1 MHLGL
6 SARISQGPH
15 MSSNCSQQWRKMLWS
30 TFCTVIL
37 ADFWCFLLGG
47 DPLTYTYLTLLWLK
61 WQNSSFD
68 SFNRGPRKGGEKLS
82 SVFQISNW
90 HLILAS
96 LRVLQTFDPILK
108 SWKISFAA
116 HHKVCTSIISE
127 QARIQGRWNGWIFT
141 PLFLSP
147 LLSIFFLIP
156 QILIGSN
163 TLLQKFTPHFKILDP
178 RLLSIKSFTCIDRSH
193 MTSPLKSKTKEPL
206 KFLSSWGIRGGI
218 FISVYNF
225 TAPWHASFGSQ
236 SILNFRVM
244 AECDIKLRSH
254 LSKNIY
260 LSHDL

>member
-1 MHLGL
+1 MYLVGASWVICPNL
-6 SARISQGPH
+6 PG
-15 MSSNCSQQWRKMLWS
+15 S
-30 TFCTVIL
+30 THVIKL
-37 ADFWCFLLGG
+37 LPAMKENALKYILHSFFGWFLMFSFGG

-82 SVFQISNW
+82 SVFQIPIGISFW
-90 HLILAS
+90 HHCGSCKLLIQFWNLGKYP
-96 LRVLQTFDPILK
+96 LQHTTKFVLQ
-108 SWKISFAA
+108 SS
-116 HHKVCTSIISE
+116 
-127 QARIQGRWNGWIFT
+127 
-141 PLFLSP
+141 
-147 LLSIFFLIP
+147 
-156 QILIGSN
+156 
-163 TLLQKFTPHFKILDP
+163 
-178 RLLSIKSFTCIDRSH
+178 LSIKSFTCIDRSH